1 MHLCSLNGF
10 SVRFGLVLLN
20 ERRFMGLCS
29 IFWSTLCLYC
39 QYVVRDFEF
48 SRCVC
53 IVSMLCL
60 ILNFLGLCL
69 ILNFFFCSNFEF
81 FQGKKNPEIFFLFLK
96 KPIAAF
102 LKCSYRRL

>member
-1 MHLCSLNGF
+1 MRFCSLNGF

-29 IFWSTLCLYC
+29 YILEHVVLYC
-39 QYVVRDFEF
+39 QYVVLDFEF

-69 ILNFFFCSNFEF
+69 ILKFFWF
-81 FQGKKNPEIFFLFLK
+81 KV
-96 KPIAAF
+96 
-102 LKCSYRRL
+102 

>member
-1 MHLCSLNGF
+1 MRLCSLNGF
-10 SVRFGLVLLN
+10 SVRFELVLLN

-39 QYVVRDFEF
+39 QYVVLDFEF

-60 ILNFLGLCL
+60 ILNFFGLCL
-69 ILNFFFCSNFEF
+69 ILNFFFVQILNFFRE
-81 FQGKKNPEIFFLFLK
+81 KKNPEFFFCFK
-96 KPIAAF
+96 KN
-102 LKCSYRRL
+102 L

>member
-1 MHLCSLNGF
+1 MRLCSLNGF

-39 QYVVRDFEF
+39 QHVVLDFEF
-48 SRCVC
+48 YRCVC
-53 IVSMLCL
+53 IVCMLCL

-69 ILNFFFCSNFEF
+69 ILNFFGLCLILNC
-81 FQGKKNPEIFFLFLK
+81 FLFK
-96 KPIAAF
+96 F
-102 LKCSYRRL
+102 